1 MYTHKS
7 LMKARREGALLY
19 PNSQEAEAEESK
31 SEANLNYTAR
41 ACL

>member
-7 LMKARREGALLY
+7 LMKARREGTCLY
-19 PNSQEAEAEESK
+19 PNSREAEAEESK
-31 SEANLNYTAR
+31 SEANLNYTVR